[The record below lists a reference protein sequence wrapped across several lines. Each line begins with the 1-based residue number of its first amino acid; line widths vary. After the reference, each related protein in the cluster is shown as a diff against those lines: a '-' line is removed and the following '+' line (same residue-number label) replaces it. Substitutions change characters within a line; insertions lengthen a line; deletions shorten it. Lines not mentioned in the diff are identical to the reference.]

1 MKATA
6 DIREVLLKAIDANE
20 RKLGPGAALVQSAIL
35 DDVGRSLGIAHTP
48 DQHIAVLTLWN
59 DLFRTGYLGW
69 GLNLNSPNAP
79 FFHVT
84 ERGRT
89 LLGRL
94 SRDPGNPA
102 GYLRHLSTVAKLNP
116 IAQAYVVEAVECFT
130 AGLHKA
136 TAVMVGGAAESM
148 ALELRDATLARAQA
162 VSIPTPKDLNNWKLK
177 TVLDALYAFLNA
189 RSAQMPK
196 ALREDLQ
203 GFWPSLSHQIR
214 VVRND
219 AGHPKSVDPVSPEA
233 VHASLLLFPDL
244 ARMSSNLEP
253 WISNHLR

>member
-1 MKATA
+1 
-6 DIREVLLKAIDANE
+6 
-20 RKLGPGAALVQSAIL
+20 
-35 DDVGRSLGIAHTP
+35 
-48 DQHIAVLTLWN
+48 
-59 DLFRTGYLGW
+59 
-69 GLNLNSPNAP
+69 
-79 FFHVT
+79 
-84 ERGRT
+84 
-89 LLGRL
+89 
-94 SRDPGNPA
+94 
-102 GYLRHLSTVAKLNP
+102 
-116 IAQAYVVEAVECFT
+116 VVEAVECFT